1 MKRQNLIRIM
11 MAWMLLLT
19 FTAALAIKDLHVHH
33 DICHHT
39 EKPATAHQA
48 EVNASCFV
56 CDFTMHKSGEVKAFE
71 YIPVK
76 TYTKI
81 HKPQIFTSILVYR
94 SVESVNAHAPSV
106 CVG

>member
-1 MKRQNLIRIM
+1 MRIM

-19 FTAALAIKDLHVHH
+19 FTAALAIKELHVHQ
-33 DICHHT
+33 DVCHHT
-39 EKPATAHQA
+39 EKSKAAHQA
-48 EVNASCFV
+48 EVNAVCFV
-56 CDFTMHKSGEVKAFE
+56 CDFTMHKAGEIKAFE

-94 SVESVNAHAPSV
+94 SVESVNAHAPPC
-106 CVG
+106 CVA